1 MYFKNILAFNF
12 LIKSFSKSLLL
23 RMKIKLVLKET
34 LPNLVF
40 IVSTS
45 LLYYYFYLFI
55 TTIFFFFDPER
66 INVMGWKKKQ
76 TNQPTEFPHRQHAT
90 ECLSGALHL

>member
-12 LIKSFSKSLLL
+12 LTKSFSKSLLL

-34 LPNLVF
+34 LPNLIF

-55 TTIFFFFDPER
+55 TTSYFFFV
-66 INVMGWKKKQ
+66 I
-76 TNQPTEFPHRQHAT
+76 
-90 ECLSGALHL
+90 

>member
-55 TTIFFFFDPER
+55 TTIFFFDLER
-66 INVMGWKKKQ
+66 INVMCWKKNKQ
-76 TNQPTEFPHRQHAT
+76 TNQQNFSIDNMLEW
-90 ECLSGALHL
+90 CLSGALHL